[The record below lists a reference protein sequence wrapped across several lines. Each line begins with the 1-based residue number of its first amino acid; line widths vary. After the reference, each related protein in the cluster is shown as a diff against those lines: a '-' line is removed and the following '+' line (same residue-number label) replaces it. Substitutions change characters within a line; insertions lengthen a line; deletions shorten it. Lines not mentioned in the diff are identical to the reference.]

1 MDDAV
6 LVREFQRTHDHS
18 HFNALVERHRGPV
31 FRLVLSILGPGRD
44 GEAEELAQ
52 DVFVKVYQKLDGFR
66 GDAKF
71 SSWLFRITYNVALDH
86 RARLSFKATY
96 QSEEVLEMTP
106 SDRPEADPHQ
116 LTIDSRTRAT
126 VKDCLTDLPDLY
138 RSVLHLHYWMGMTV
152 AEVGK
157 TLSVPEGTVK
167 SYLHRARAKLHT
179 MLQRRGVSD
188 V

>member
-6 LVREFQRTHDHS
+6 LVQEFQRTADPT
-18 HFNALVERHRGPV
+18 HFDALVERHRGSV
-31 FRLVLSILGPGRD
+31 FRLILSILGPGRA

-52 DVFVKVYQKLDGFR
+52 DVFIKVYRKLDGFR
-66 GDAKF
+66 GDAQFK
-71 SSWLFRITYNVALDH
+71 SWLFRIAYNTALDH
-86 RARLSFKATY
+86 RSRLSFKATH

-106 SDRPEADPHQ
+106 SE
-116 LTIDSRTRAT
+116 SRESNPFQIT
-126 VKDCLTDLPDLY
+126 VDASQRSAIRSAMALLPPLY

-152 AEVGK
+152 PEVSD

-167 SYLHRARAKLHT
+167 SYMYRARAKLHDI
-179 MLQRRGVSD
+179 LGKQGVTH